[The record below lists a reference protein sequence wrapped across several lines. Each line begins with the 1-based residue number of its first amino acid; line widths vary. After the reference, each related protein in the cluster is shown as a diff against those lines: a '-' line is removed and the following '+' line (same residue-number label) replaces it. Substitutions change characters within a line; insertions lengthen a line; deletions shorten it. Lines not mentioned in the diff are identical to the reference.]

1 VSCLYSEII
10 YKLSA
15 MRISAQTDTIVVLA
29 LFGVNGVLG
38 GVSGVGSVAKGA
50 FRCALKS
57 STVVVRKLAGS

>member
-29 LFGVNGVLG
+29 LFGVKGVS

-57 STVVVRKLAGS
+57 STEVVRKLAGS